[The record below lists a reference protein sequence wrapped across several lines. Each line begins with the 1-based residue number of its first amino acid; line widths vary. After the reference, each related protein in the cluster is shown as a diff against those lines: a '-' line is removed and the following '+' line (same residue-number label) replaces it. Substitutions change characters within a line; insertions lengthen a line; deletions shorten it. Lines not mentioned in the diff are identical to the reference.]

1 MILIFRKFEK
11 KIKFHQKIGKMMKI
25 RKDSKKLEFASIFLK
40 IADIKILK
48 NIPLHLEA
56 MQ

>member
-1 MILIFRKFEK
+1 MQQFIIKPLRRSQWPWCPKKFK
-11 KIKFHQKIGKMMKI
+11 QIQKTYKN
-25 RKDSKKLEFASIFLK
+25 FLK

-48 NIPLHLEA
+48 TIPLHLEA